1 LVKEK
6 LDSLIIQFT
15 QAILHKYTLI
25 KDINTQKTHGINLIG
40 TKYFFENVN
49 SNYDEQKG
57 INILKYSRWMNS
69 ILRRSVEIG
78 KVELPICSIILDER
92 GRCIGRGVNRR
103 NINNDP
109 LGHAEIMAL
118 RQASLIKNDWR
129 FNECIIITN
138 LEPCTMCA
146 SALIQARMGKV
157 VFGAYDKKRGGLGG
171 SIDLSIHKSSHH
183 KMEIV
188 GGILEKECSQVLQ
201 LWFKKLRTQK

>member
-1 LVKEK
+1 M
-6 LDSLIIQFT
+6 SN
-15 QAILHKYTLI
+15 ILE
-25 KDINTQKTHGINLIG
+25 NL
-40 TKYFFENVN
+40 N
-49 SNYDEQKG
+49 SNKEQQKG
-57 INILKYSRWMNS
+57 LTISKYSKWMNS
-69 ILRRSVEIG
+69 ILRRSEEIG

-103 NINNDP
+103 NVNKDP

-157 VFGAYDKKRGGLGG
+157 IYGAYDKKRGGLGG
-171 SIDLSIHKSSHH
+171 SIDLSKHKSSHH
-183 KMEIV
+183 KMEVI
-188 GGILEKECSQVLQ
+188 GGILEEECKLSLKG
-201 LWFKKLRTQK
+201 WFKKLRN

>member
-1 LVKEK
+1 M
-6 LDSLIIQFT
+6 SYI
-15 QAILHKYTLI
+15 
-25 KDINTQKTHGINLIG
+25 
-40 TKYFFENVN
+40 FENVN
-49 SNYDEQKG
+49 SNKDQQKG
-57 INILKYSRWMNS
+57 LNISIYSKWMNS
-69 ILRRSVEIG
+69 ILRRSEEIG

-103 NINNDP
+103 NTNKDP

-157 VFGAYDKKRGGLGG
+157 VFGPTIRKEVDWEGQLTCQ
-171 SIDLSIHKSSHH
+171 SIKALITRWK
-183 KMEIV
+183 
-188 GGILEKECSQVLQ
+188 
-201 LWFKKLRTQK
+201 

>member
-1 LVKEK
+1 MRH
-6 LDSLIIQFT
+6 I
-15 QAILHKYTLI
+15 
-25 KDINTQKTHGINLIG
+25 
-40 TKYFFENVN
+40 FENGN
-49 SNYDEQKG
+49 SNKDQQVVNNNLE
-57 INILKYSRWMNS
+57 YSKWMNS
-69 ILRRSVEIG
+69 VLRRSVEIS
-78 KVELPICSIILDER
+78 KNELPISSIILDER

-118 RQASLIKNDWR
+118 RQASLIKDDWR

-157 VFGAYDKKRGGLGG
+157 IFGAYDNKRGGLGG
-171 SIDLSIHKSSHH
+171 SIDLSKHKSSHH
-183 KMEIV
+183 KMEIE
-188 GGILEKECSQVLQ
+188 GGILEDECSQILQ